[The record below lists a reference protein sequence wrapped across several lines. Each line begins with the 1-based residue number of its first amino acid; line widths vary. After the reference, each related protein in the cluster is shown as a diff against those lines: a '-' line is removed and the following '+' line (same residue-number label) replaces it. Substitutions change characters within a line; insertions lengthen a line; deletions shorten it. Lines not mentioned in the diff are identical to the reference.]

1 MKKNI
6 YLYIYVCVAL
16 LCAALPTA
24 ASADQGDGI
33 VRHQKL
39 KGAVAGNSFVVS
51 WRLVLDSL
59 HLASNRQMVFTPVL
73 EDANGNVATL
83 RSVMVNGRNQHYVF
97 LRNGSKNYPDAIEL
111 RRVNGQKQTY
121 EYREAIPSEPWM
133 ADATLRINEDTCGC
147 GNLFGTHPGTPVD
160 VNPHLER
167 RVSLA
172 FMPTVAAPDPVFT
185 LHGRAYLDFPVNR
198 TELYPDYHNNPAELH
213 KIMSTIDTVRNNPNV
228 RITHIGIH
236 GYASP
241 EGSYEN
247 NIRLSK
253 GRAATLK
260 EYVRRQ
266 YDFPA
271 DIYTVQHTPED
282 WAGLDSF
289 LVSSNLPEKDDIL
302 KIVRSDMEPDPKN
315 EYIKKTWPEAY
326 RFIWATWY
334 PYLRHSDYEVSY
346 QVRPMSDEEAAE
358 VLKKDPRLLS
368 LNKMYRV
375 ANLYPVG
382 SDDYNRVLETAAAVY
397 PDDPVANVNIAAVA
411 LRAGE
416 LARAEVYL
424 AHAGNSA
431 EALNARGVLQLLKG
445 NADEARRLFQEAGSK
460 EANDNLRLMKEM
472 DN

>member
-1 MKKNI
+1 M
-6 YLYIYVCVAL
+6 CVAL

-24 ASADQGDGI
+24 ASADQGDGF

-59 HLASNRQMVFTPVL
+59 RLASNRQMVFTPVL

-83 RSVMVNGRNQHYVF
+83 RPVMVNGRNQHYVF
-97 LRNGSKNYPDAIEL
+97 LRNGSKSYPDAIEM
-111 RRVNGQKQTY
+111 RRRNGEKQTY

-147 GNLFGTHPGTPVD
+147 GNLFGTHPGTPID

-302 KIVRSDMEPDPKN
+302 KVVRSDMEPDPKN

-346 QVRPMSDEEAAE
+346 QVRPMTDEEAAE

>member
-6 YLYIYVCVAL
+6 YLYICVCVAL

-24 ASADQGDGI
+24 ASADQGDGF

-121 EYREAIPSEPWM
+121 DYREAIPLGPWM

-147 GNLFGTHPGTPVD
+147 GNLLGSRPGTPVD

-213 KIMSTIDTVRNNPNV
+213 KS
-228 RITHIGIH
+228 
-236 GYASP
+236 
-241 EGSYEN
+241 
-247 NIRLSK
+247 
-253 GRAATLK
+253 
-260 EYVRRQ
+260 
-266 YDFPA
+266 
-271 DIYTVQHTPED
+271 
-282 WAGLDSF
+282 
-289 LVSSNLPEKDDIL
+289 
-302 KIVRSDMEPDPKN
+302 
-315 EYIKKTWPEAY
+315 
-326 RFIWATWY
+326 
-334 PYLRHSDYEVSY
+334 
-346 QVRPMSDEEAAE
+346 
-358 VLKKDPRLLS
+358 
-368 LNKMYRV
+368 
-375 ANLYPVG
+375 
-382 SDDYNRVLETAAAVY
+382 
-397 PDDPVANVNIAAVA
+397 
-411 LRAGE
+411 
-416 LARAEVYL
+416 
-424 AHAGNSA
+424 
-431 EALNARGVLQLLKG
+431 
-445 NADEARRLFQEAGSK
+445 
-460 EANDNLRLMKEM
+460 
-472 DN
+472 

>member
-24 ASADQGDGI
+24 ASADQGDGF

-59 HLASNRQMVFTPVL
+59 HLASNRQMVFTPVV
-73 EDANGNVATL
+73 EDANGHVATL

-97 LRNGSKNYPDAIEL
+97 LRN
-111 RRVNGQKQTY
+111 
-121 EYREAIPSEPWM
+121 
-133 ADATLRINEDTCGC
+133 NEDTCGC
-147 GNLFGTHPGTPVD
+147 GNLLGSRPGTPID

-172 FMPTVAAPDPVFT
+172 FMPTVAAADPVFT

-445 NADEARRLFQEAGSK
+445 NVDEARRLFQEAGSK
-460 EANDNLRLMKEM
+460 EANDNLRLLKEM